1 MGALSTKYNDEPLKA
16 SRAFDESRDGFVFG
30 AGGGIVVLE
39 SLEHAKKRGAK
50 IYGELTGYAATGDG
64 YDMVAPSGEGGE
76 RAMTMAM
83 DMADEIAGKKPI
95 DYINTHGTSTPVGD
109 LAELGAIKQLFE
121 KEGYMPYIGSTKSL
135 T

>member
-39 SLEHAKKRGAK
+39 SLEHAKARGAK

-76 RAMTMAM
+76 RAMEMAM
-83 DMADEIAGKKPI
+83 GMADEIAGKKNV
-95 DYINTHGTSTPVGD
+95 DYVNTHGTSTPVGD
-109 LAELGAIKQLFE
+109 AMELKAIKSRFS
-121 KEGYMPYIGSTKSL
+121 KVDY
-135 T
+135 